1 MDLKGIQKTF
11 RNTHAQHRPYAK
23 TLTLAMKTI
32 KQGGQRVDEPA
43 LIIVWMRG
51 VRSSTRE
58 YLNFFSLKKRY
69 RPPKNNE
76 LHCPHQF
83 RDKCQISDLI
93 FKIIKK

>member
-23 TLTLAMKTI
+23 TLTLAMKMI

-58 YLNFFSLKKRY
+58 HLNFFSLKKKGTV
-69 RPPKNNE
+69 PQKSN
-76 LHCPHQF
+76 L
-83 RDKCQISDLI
+83 
-93 FKIIKK
+93 IKKIMSSIVLIIQNAFARIST